1 MGRYPATGNVTTDS
15 LLLEP
20 SPKMPTRNLVL
31 LALIGIL
38 LVAAAGLVATINLE
52 IVPLSPTEQIIAD
65 LKATPL
71 IGQAIRDNAEAEK
84 SIREAIAEDQRDP
97 VAPGVVPRVFYAVG
111 GVSRD
116 FIRPMLAAADDKSVL
131 AVMAARFALATQ
143 LRKDD
148 PQTCRDF
155 AMNGAQPINQM
166 TAEGRALFND
176 FLSKMETA
184 YRNGRSNG
192 GKAQAVLTPPEVVQ
206 MLTQAGFS
214 TDDFDALNRFASLPS
229 LRACDIDLMIDGAP
243 PKLPADK
250 QAAFGRFVLTH

>member
-1 MGRYPATGNVTTDS
+1 MTTDS
-15 LLLEP
+15 LSLRQP
-20 SPKMPTRNLVL
+20 PKTPIRNLVL
-31 LALIGIL
+31 LGLIGLL
-38 LVAAAGLVATINLE
+38 LVAAAGLLATIKLDV
-52 IVPLSPTEQIIAD
+52 VPLSPTEQIIAD

-71 IGQAIRDNAEAEK
+71 IGLAIKDNAEAEK

-97 VAPGVVPRVFYAVG
+97 VAPGVPPRVFFAVG

-116 FIRPMLAAADDKSVL
+116 FIRPMLAAAEDKSVL

-143 LRKDD
+143 LKKDD

-166 TAEGRALFND
+166 SADARKLFNE
-176 FLSKMETA
+176 FLAKMEAA
-184 YRNGRSNG
+184 YRSGKSNG
-192 GKAQAVLTPPEVVQ
+192 GKPLAMLTPPEVVQ
-206 MLTQAGFS
+206 MLSQIGFG
-214 TDDFDALNRFASLPS
+214 TDDFDALNRFASLSS